1 MMQRRNMLMFLRQ
14 HWRLLL
20 FEEGIFTLA
29 FLLFVCIRSF
39 NPDLWHI
46 YLGGEKPMEL
56 AFLNAI
62 LRSPYMPPLD
72 PWFSGGY
79 INYYYYGYVII
90 GTLIKLTGII
100 PTVAFNLAIPTLF
113 ALTFSAVTVIVY
125 SFTRHIS
132 FSLLGGY
139 FAALIGNFDG
149 FIQLKGQL
157 LSLLTQRQPATF
169 DYWQSSR
176 IIPFTINEFPF
187 WSFLFA
193 DLHPHVIDMP
203 IAVFML
209 GIIAAFMLSKNGEET
224 SSREYRRENNLLYLL
239 AAFIFG
245 TIACVNPW
253 DMPVYALLLAT
264 VLLVQQFLQKRQ
276 GTKLELLIAL
286 GFRTVT
292 AVCIF
297 VCGYLFYLPFYANYQ
312 QLYVNGVGLVK
323 VGSGL
328 SDFLTIFG
336 LWLFLATCFFLT
348 ELYGYLWVGY
358 LGRWTWHSKMVTGN
372 LYIFGYVLLS
382 VVALVVCM
390 LFGLK
395 IVLAALLMLG
405 AGLFIR
411 SLLSQRILLPGTR
424 VIAKNSVSDWTYTN
438 YTYLL
443 LFMGLCICLGTEF
456 VYIRDFLDGGDYA
469 RMNTVFKF
477 SLQAWFC
484 FAIGG
489 ALVVYRLWYTLSG
502 FVKRVWSI
510 VLIVFVVA
518 CSVFLSE
525 GVAARIQDH
534 QFWIDTQTPQFS
546 ANYTPTLDGFAFAH
560 AWYPEDA
567 NALAWLNADVAG
579 SPVILEA
586 AAPVSYQ
593 WFNRVSVY
601 TGLPDVLGW
610 PDHVGEQ
617 RYDYQPDNR
626 VADIGLIYTTTDSA
640 QSLELLRYYHVHY
653 IYVGPLEKQ
662 LYAQQTSAGLDKFDR
677 MVGDTLRIAYRADNV
692 TIYEMI

>member
-1 MMQRRNMLMFLRQ
+1 
-14 HWRLLL
+14 
-20 FEEGIFTLA
+20 
-29 FLLFVCIRSF
+29 
-39 NPDLWHI
+39 
-46 YLGGEKPMEL
+46 
-56 AFLNAI
+56 
-62 LRSPYMPPLD
+62 
-72 PWFSGGY
+72 
-79 INYYYYGYVII
+79 
-90 GTLIKLTGII
+90 
-100 PTVAFNLAIPTLF
+100 
-113 ALTFSAVTVIVY
+113 
-125 SFTRHIS
+125 
-132 FSLLGGY
+132 
-139 FAALIGNFDG
+139 
-149 FIQLKGQL
+149 
-157 LSLLTQRQPATF
+157 
-169 DYWQSSR
+169 
-176 IIPFTINEFPF
+176 
-187 WSFLFA
+187 
-193 DLHPHVIDMP
+193 
-203 IAVFML
+203 
-209 GIIAAFMLSKNGEET
+209 
-224 SSREYRRENNLLYLL
+224 
-239 AAFIFG
+239 
-245 TIACVNPW
+245 
-253 DMPVYALLLAT
+253 MPVYALLLAT

-297 VCGYLFYLPFYANYQ
+297 ACGYLFYLPFYANYQ

-336 LWLFLATCFFLT
+336 LWLFLTTCFFLT
-348 ELYGYLWVGY
+348 ELYGYLWVGH
-358 LGRWTWHSKMVTGN
+358 LGRWAWHSKMVTGN
-372 LYIFGYVLLS
+372 LYIVGYVLLS
-382 VVALVVCM
+382 VVALIGCM

-395 IVLAALLMLG
+395 IVLAALLILG
-405 AGLFIR
+405 TGLFIR
-411 SLLSQRILLPGTR
+411 SLLSQRILLSGTGI
-424 VIAKNSVSDWTYTN
+424 IAKNSVSVWTYTN

-567 NALAWLNADVAG
+567 NAIAWLNADVAG

-586 AAPVSYQ
+586 AAPVSFQ

-617 RYDYQPDNR
+617 RYDYQPNNR